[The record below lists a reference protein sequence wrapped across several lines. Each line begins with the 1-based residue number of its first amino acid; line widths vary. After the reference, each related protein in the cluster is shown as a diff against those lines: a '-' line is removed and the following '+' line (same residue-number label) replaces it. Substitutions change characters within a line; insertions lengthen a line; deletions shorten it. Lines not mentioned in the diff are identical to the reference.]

1 MFNGGLSDAIIIGF
15 LLFAPLLG
23 QQVGHRQPEFMVVH
37 KDFKE
42 K

>member
-23 QQVGHRQPEFMVVH
+23 QQVGTGNKNLWH